1 MALLDGKVAIVT
13 GAGRGIG
20 REEALLLAKQG
31 AKVVVNDLGGH
42 FDGTGQSRSPA
53 EDVIKEI
60 RGFGGEAVANFE
72 SVSDFKSAKRIV
84 ECAIDNFGKL
94 NIVVNNAGILRDR
107 MIFNMSEED
116 FDAVLNVHL
125 KGTFNLARHA
135 SAYWREQHKNGN
147 LLNGRLINTS
157 SDSGLLGNAGQGN
170 YGTAK
175 AAVAAFAIIID
186 REMARYGCTANAI
199 APVARTRL
207 TIDATPQTA
216 ATMPAVKQGEFDLFS
231 PAHVAPL
238 VAWLGSDDAKDVHGE
253 VFRVGMGRVWLM
265 RGWHSVGAG
274 RSGARHVLGSGGARR
289 AAEGRTRQGRH
300 QEGEHGRGHDRGALN
315 AGDAAGQ
322 SRMRARARLRTGPRS
337 RRVLIICA
345 ANTARSIMA
354 EHMLRRELAGARRR
368 RRDRDPLG
376 RYRALCSRRRAG
388 LARHPDDARDR
399 SASISAKKRPRPTS
413 SAIRSCW
420 RRPTW

>member
-53 EDVIKEI
+53 EDVVKEI
-60 RGFGGEAVANFE
+60 RGLGGEAVANFE
-72 SVSDFKSAKRIV
+72 SVSDFKSSKRIL

-116 FDAVLNVHL
+116 FDAVVNVHL
-125 KGTFNLARHA
+125 KGTFNMARHA

-175 AAVAAFAIIID
+175 AAVAAL
-186 REMARYGCTANAI
+186 ARYGCTANAI

-265 RGWHSVGAG
+265 RGWHSVAQVAAERGSFWEPAALGARLKEELAKGVTKKESMAEVMSAG
-274 RSGARHVLGSGGARR
+274 R
-289 AAEGRTRQGRH
+289 
-300 QEGEHGRGHDRGALN
+300 
-315 AGDAAGQ
+315 
-322 SRMRARARLRTGPRS
+322 
-337 RRVLIICA
+337 
-345 ANTARSIMA
+345 
-354 EHMLRRELAGARRR
+354 
-368 RRDRDPLG
+368 
-376 RYRALCSRRRAG
+376 
-388 LARHPDDARDR
+388 
-399 SASISAKKRPRPTS
+399 
-413 SAIRSCW
+413 
-420 RRPTW
+420 